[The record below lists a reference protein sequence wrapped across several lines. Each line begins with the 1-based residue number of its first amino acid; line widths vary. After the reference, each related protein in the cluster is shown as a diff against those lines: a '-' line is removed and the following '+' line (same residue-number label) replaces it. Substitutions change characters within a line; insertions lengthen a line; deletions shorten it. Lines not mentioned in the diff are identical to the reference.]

1 MSIANKGTG
10 WRKAVTNHLQ
20 AVGAGG
26 EGGHYPWRV
35 KVNQKTGARTVP
47 ESRPMDDADK
57 P

>member
-1 MSIANKGTG
+1 MGQITPWNTPALPPRMS
-10 WRKAVTNHLQ
+10 

-26 EGGHYPWRV
+26 EGGGYPWRV
-35 KVNQKTGARTVP
+35 KVNPKTGARTVP